1 MPTPWL
7 STQAHA
13 RLTAELNELKMVG
26 RPAISAE
33 IETAR
38 AHGDLRE
45 NAEYHAAKE
54 EQGRMEAR
62 IRQLE
67 ALLRDATV
75 SDPASTDRVAP
86 GLAVTLEVDGATQRY
101 LLGSREEQHPELT
114 VLSPESPMGQA
125 IAGATVGTSTSF
137 ATPAGTTVHV
147 TVTAIARP

>member
-13 RLTAELNELKMVG
+13 RLTDELNELKTVG

-75 SDPASTDRVAP
+75 SDPVSTDVVAP
-86 GLAVTLEVDGATQRY
+86 GLAVSLEVDGEAQSY
-101 LLGSREEQHPELT
+101 LLGSREEQHRTLT
-114 VLSPESPMGQA
+114 VLSPDSPMGQA
-125 IAGATVGTSTSF
+125 IVGATVGTTATF
-137 ATPAGTTVHV
+137 ATPAGATVSV
-147 TVTAIARP
+147 TVTGITRP